1 MSSVNLNEEGD
12 SDTDT
17 PRTHRHP
24 AGEHDRTD
32 FTPIATTT
40 TAAAAAANAVD
51 VSAPTYDPSQTSQPL
66 YSNRL
71 RSHHRYQEPNS
82 AGLATNLQSFPS
94 SSAATSAS
102 SHYIA
107 RLPPP
112 IGLAESPLNQYR
124 VLNRLAARPP
134 SGTAGSVGSVSRAGS
149 GHGAEGEAS
158 GLTPSHSHRQSATGI
173 PLRSSIDD
181 RGFRLPSS
189 SSTHFNSELP
199 HQHPYHLPIPN
210 TAGSN
215 TSYQGLPPNGFGINA
230 LQDRRPSTASGIA
243 AFTQHHHLPHPLSS
257 PAHSHSGYSPVQLPP
272 PNLPAST
279 SGFQTRPHSA
289 RETNLDLPRPSFGSS
304 TTSTPWDAYSHSLNQ
319 QHRQSWQSTG
329 SAGGHRLS
337 YGPRQSQPYFELSGS
352 SSASTVHRLPPQLN
366 SASISSYDFEP
377 DYPHY
382 HNQQL
387 RSAGVPPTV
396 SYPGLYTERT
406 SVGSAYASR
415 PQEAPTT
422 ATRQERGSHSNLP
435 LEDLPRER
443 YPTPELVYY
452 TEANGNVVN
461 PESQVSLDGI
471 ANKRR
476 RLSATQVTGT
486 DNPYRDTNQ
495 KEGFVADWS
504 YPTLAPV
511 NPTNHLSQ
519 PTSPR
524 GTVQPFS
531 YAYSEPENPLYLN
544 YPAGER
550 PSEDRVQR
558 FNRLCEEEK
567 QEVDARRKRQ
577 LAGPD
582 SEATFRQS
590 LKRLANEAI
599 GVPYSE
605 EDKEVALP
613 VVADKQIMV
622 DRSQYFDNGG
632 SNHNLNQYIDTMPTR
647 RASPGGQMTQSSSQA
662 SNNAPSNSARLT
674 RAAAAAAQAHS
685 QPGSAAPSIQSTRP
699 SMSSYRYSNGGLA
712 GNSAGLPQG
721 GYMMN
726 APAMLGGTGRSTRAR
741 VYREIIGGKEQSIY
755 GVEDETP
762 APLPGTTGGQ
772 QKRKASSNAGSLRST
787 ATYNGAMAGNG
798 LLPNGYHL
806 PAAHLHQ
813 PQTQSKRRKPDDGYG
828 YYRTWDERPSAVGS
842 VRTNNGKAGTA
853 GSTATQSTV
862 NTGVGINPPP
872 DRHLIP
878 PSTGHYGSH
887 YVPEQ
892 RDNYYPP
899 NTKSYNQSKTQVMP
913 PSRPAYHAPQYALP
927 AEHAAPRMAQAQ
939 PQQITQAPSQSSQGT
954 DSGAPTCDDKDGH
967 YIVTPGSYF
976 GPQHKF
982 RIIRLLGQGTFGK
995 VVEATERGKS
1005 LHKVAVKIIRAV
1017 PKYREAAGIEIRVL
1031 RTLRDNDPE
1040 NTHKCIHLL
1049 DTFDWRNHI
1058 CLVTPLYGQSVFDFL
1073 KENKFQPFPE
1083 KHIQSFAASLLDS
1096 LKFLHRLNLIHTDL
1110 KPENILLVSNAYYQ
1124 TGERRANS
1132 KSKHILRDTEIR
1144 LIDFGSATFDNEF
1157 HSSVVSTRHYRAP
1170 EIILGCILVEFYTG
1184 DALFQTHDNLEHLA
1198 MMEVVMGKMP
1208 LTIANRACKT
1218 KGEFFKGNK
1227 LDYPNTQTT
1236 KHSRKFVKAMKP
1248 LNEIIKVDHRMTDVT
1263 NNFRM
1268 QFLDLVIRLLHFDPQ
1283 RRMTVSTALAHN
1295 FFKTPAPSPP
1305 PPPKNAASSASSATG
1320 AR

>member
-1 MSSVNLNEEGD
+1 MSSVNLNEQGD

-17 PRTHRHP
+17 PRAHRIP
-24 AGEHDRTD
+24 VGEHDRTD

-40 TAAAAAANAVD
+40 TTAAAGASSNALD
-51 VSAPTYDPSQTSQPL
+51 VSAPTHDPSHTSQSL

-71 RSHHRYQEPNS
+71 RSHHRYQDPNS
-82 AGLATNLQSFPS
+82 AAGLPTNLQSFPS
-94 SSAATSAS
+94 SSASTSAS
-102 SHYIA
+102 HYIT

-149 GHGAEGEAS
+149 GYGAEES

-173 PLRSSIDD
+173 PLRSSLDD
-181 RGFRLPSS
+181 RGFRPPSS
-189 SSTHFNSELP
+189 SSAHFNPELP

-210 TAGSN
+210 STAVGN
-215 TSYQGLPPNGFGINA
+215 TSYQGLPPSGFGINA

-243 AFTQHHHLPHPLSS
+243 AFAHNHNLPYSLSS
-257 PAHSHSGYSPVQLPP
+257 PAHSQSGYSPVQLPP

-279 SGFQTRPHSA
+279 GGFQTRPQSA
-289 RETNLDLPRPSFGSS
+289 REQNLDLPRPSFASS

-337 YGPRQSQPYFELSGS
+337 YGPQQSQPYFELSGS
-352 SSASTVHRLPPQLN
+352 SSASTAHRLPPQLN
-366 SASISSYDFEP
+366 SASISSYDFEA

-387 RSAGVPPTV
+387 RSAGVPPTL
-396 SYPGLYTERT
+396 SYPGIYTERS

-415 PQEAPTT
+415 PQEATNT
-422 ATRQERGSHSNLP
+422 AARQEGGPQSNLP
-435 LEDLPRER
+435 LEDVPIRER

-452 TEANGNVVN
+452 TEGNGNVVH
-461 PESQVSLDGI
+461 PGSRVSLDGI
-471 ANKRR
+471 ANKKRR
-476 RLSATQVTGT
+476 FSGTQATGSS
-486 DNPYRDTNQ
+486 NSYHHRETNQ

-511 NPTNHLSQ
+511 TSSLSQ

-531 YAYSEPENPLYLN
+531 YAFSEPENPLYLG
-544 YPAGER
+544 YPAGEP

-558 FNRLCEEEK
+558 FNRLCAEEK
-567 QEVDARRKRQ
+567 RDIEARRKRQ
-577 LAGPD
+577 LVGPD

-590 LKRLANEAI
+590 LKRLTNEVT

-605 EDKEVALP
+605 EDKGEYRCRWKVAWRLWWLTNR
-613 VVADKQIMV
+613 DLV
-622 DRSQYFDNGG
+622 DRLQFTDNGG
-632 SNHNLNQYIDTMPTR
+632 INNNNNNNNDPSQYIDTMPTR
-647 RASPGGQMTQSSSQA
+647 RASPGGQMTQPSSQT
-662 SNNAPSNSARLT
+662 SNNGPSNSARLT
-674 RAAAAAAQAHS
+674 RAAAAAAQQHS
-685 QPGSAAPSIQSTRP
+685 QPGSVAPSMQSSRP

-712 GNSAGLPQG
+712 GNSAGLPSG

-726 APAMLGGTGRSTRAR
+726 ALAMPGGTGRSTRAR

-772 QKRKASSNAGSLRST
+772 QKRKASSNAASLRST

-798 LLPNGYHL
+798 MLPNGYHL
-806 PAAHLHQ
+806 PTSHLQ
-813 PQTQSKRRKPDDGYG
+813 QAPAQSKRRKPDDGYG
-828 YYRTWDERPSAVGS
+828 YYRAWDERPSAAGS

-853 GSTATQSTV
+853 GSTTTQSTV
-862 NTGVGINPPP
+862 NTGVGINLPP
-872 DRHLIP
+872 DRHHNP

-887 YVPEQ
+887 YIPEQ
-892 RDNYYPP
+892 RDNYYPS
-899 NTKSYNQSKTQVMP
+899 NTKSYNQSKAQVMP

-939 PQQITQAPSQSSQGT
+939 PQQIAQAPSQSSQGT

-1124 TGERRANS
+1124 TGERRANA
-1132 KSKHILRDTEIR
+1132 KGRHILRDTEIR

-1170 EIILGCILVEFYTG
+1170 EIILGLGWSFPCDLFSVGCILVEFYTG

-1208 LTIANRACKT
+1208 LPIANRAW
-1218 KGEFFKGNK
+1218 GILQGQQAGLPEYPDDQAQQEVREGNEAFER
-1227 LDYPNTQTT
+1227 Q
-1236 KHSRKFVKAMKP
+1236 
-1248 LNEIIKVDHRMTDVT
+1248 LNEVILSTISPT
-1263 NNFRM
+1263 NWSAQTGNHQSGSSDDRRHQ
-1268 QFLDLVIRLLHFDPQ
+1268 QF
-1283 RRMTVSTALAHN
+1283 
-1295 FFKTPAPSPP
+1295 
-1305 PPPKNAASSASSATG
+1305 
-1320 AR
+1320 